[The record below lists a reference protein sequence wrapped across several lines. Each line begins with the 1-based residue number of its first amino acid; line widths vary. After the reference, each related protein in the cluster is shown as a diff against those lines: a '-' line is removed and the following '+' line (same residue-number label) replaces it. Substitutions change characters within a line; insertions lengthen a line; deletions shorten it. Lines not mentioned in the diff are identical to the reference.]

1 MLKKH
6 RESRLKAFK
15 THEEAKSFSKL
26 GIENATASQA
36 TNVHDT
42 DQNNGIKGK
51 FPLTSRKE
59 LRKPIGINTGIFH

>member
-15 THEEAKSFSKL
+15 TQEEAKSFSRL
-26 GIENATASQA
+26 GIENTTTSQT

-42 DQNNGIKGK
+42 DQSNGIKGN
-51 FPLTSRKE
+51 FS
-59 LRKPIGINTGIFH
+59 